1 MKQQPKRRRNR
12 EAGKRNKRFPV
23 TGRIPVQEALRAG
36 KRKAHCLYYLESG
49 EGLEAI
55 FEAAASIHAEACD
68 RDTLDRLAEGLPHQG
83 VVLDA
88 EPLPI
93 RRAED
98 WTAKTFPRD
107 AIAVVLDGV
116 TDPHNFG
123 AIVRSAA
130 ACGAC
135 GVVFAK
141 DRAAPVSTAATK
153 SAAGGME
160 YVDLVQA
167 TNLARALD
175 LLKKAGFWV
184 AGLDEDGDRLLWETD
199 LTGRIALVVGSEGEG
214 MRRLTRER
222 CDFVARIPLD
232 GSLPSLNAS
241 ASAAVALVECKRQRC
256 G

>member
-1 MKQQPKRRRNR
+1 MKRQSKQHRNNPAR
-12 EAGKRNKRFPV
+12 KRNKRFPV

-36 KRKAHCLYYLESG
+36 KRRAHCLYYLESG

-55 FEAAASIHAEACD
+55 LDAAVSIPAEACD
-68 RDTLDRLAEGLPHQG
+68 RDELDRLADGLPHQG

-93 RRAED
+93 HRAED
-98 WTAKTFPRD
+98 WTAGEFPPD
-107 AIAVVLDGV
+107 AIAVVLDGI

-167 TNLARALD
+167 TNLARTLD
-175 LLKKAGFWV
+175 LLKEAGFWV

-199 LTGRIALVVGSEGEG
+199 LTGRIALVIGSEGEG

-232 GSLPSLNAS
+232 GPIPSLNAS
-241 ASAAVALVECKRQRC
+241 ASAAVALVECKRQRH

>member
-1 MKQQPKRRRNR
+1 MKRQPKQRRNKPA
-12 EAGKRNKRFPV
+12 EKRNKRSPV

-36 KRKAHCLYYLESG
+36 KRKPHCLYYLESG

-55 FEAAASIHAEACD
+55 LEAAASIPAEACD

-88 EPLPI
+88 EPLPVH
-93 RRAED
+93 RAED
-98 WTAKTFPRD
+98 WTAQAFSRD

-167 TNLARALD
+167 TNLARALA
-175 LLKKAGFWV
+175 LLKEAGFWI

-199 LTGRIALVVGSEGEG
+199 LTGRIALVIGSEGDG

-222 CDFVARIPLD
+222 CDYAARIPLD
-232 GSLPSLNAS
+232 GPIPSLNAS
-241 ASAAVALVECKRQRC
+241 ASAAVALVECKRQRS